1 MSVIAIDGPAGAG
14 KTTLARAVAKAVGW
28 DFIDT
33 GAMYRAITLGAKQ
46 KGVATDDAD
55 SLAGIAATAQIE
67 MRGDTVWLD
76 GADVTARI
84 RERDITAAAP
94 EVAAHPEVRK
104 ALVEWQREIAGSRDV
119 VMEGRDIGTVVVP
132 DAVLKIFLNAS
143 LPERARR
150 RAAELDMDGS
160 IEELEAME
168 RTIASRDAADSG
180 RVASPLQKAPDA
192 IEIDTTDRSVT
203 EIVDEIS
210 NLLRERVD
218 GL

>member
-33 GAMYRAITLGAKQ
+33 GAMYRAITLKAKQ
-46 KGVATDDAD
+46 KGVAADDAD
-55 SLAGIAATAQIE
+55 ALADIAATAQIE

-76 GADVTARI
+76 GVDVTARI

-104 ALVEWQREIAGSRDV
+104 ALVERQREIAGSRDV

-143 LPERARR
+143 LHERARR

-192 IEIDTTDRSVT
+192 IEIDTTERSVA